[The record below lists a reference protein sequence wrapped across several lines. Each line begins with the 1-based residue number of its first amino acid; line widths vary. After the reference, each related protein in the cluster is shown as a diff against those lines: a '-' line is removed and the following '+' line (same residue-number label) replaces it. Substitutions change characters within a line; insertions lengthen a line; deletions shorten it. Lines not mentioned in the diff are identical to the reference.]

1 MVKILHD
8 KDADLAVLESK
19 TVAVI
24 GYGSQGSAQA
34 LCMRDSG
41 VNVII
46 GSIKDPS
53 YDQAK
58 ADGFEVMDIASAA
71 EKADVIHILLPDE
84 FHGPVYEHDIKQH
97 LKAGNALSCSHGFNI
112 VYKQIIPPED
122 VDVIKQNAN
131 FEVERILEIEETTK
145 HDVFA
150 FLTNVAEHVG
160 PESRH
165 IHYGMTSSD
174 ILDTTLSYQMKTAGN
189 LLLTRLERLKTA
201 LRARALEHKHTICV
215 GRSHG
220 IHAEPT
226 TMGLKFALWFEETK
240 RNIERLKAAIENI
253 SVGQISGAVGT
264 FEHLSPKVEEYV
276 CKNMGLKP
284 ASVTTQVIQ
293 RDRHAQFLT
302 ALAITGATLEK
313 IAVEIRHL
321 QRTEVLEA
329 EEYFSKGQKGSS
341 AMPHK
346 RNPIVSERIT
356 GLARLLRSNSMAA
369 MENVALWHE
378 RDISHS
384 SVERVIVPDSCI
396 ILDYTLNLM
405 INLIENLIVY
415 PENMIKNL
423 EITRGLVFS
432 QSIMLK
438 LVTKGI
444 TREEAYKFVQEPAM
458 KVWQDKNKNLKSE
471 LLQSPEI
478 MKLLTKEEI
487 EEIFDSNKMLKNVDF
502 IFARSVE
509 AN

>member
-1 MVKILHD
+1 MIKRYTLPEMGKIWEDEFKYSTWL
-8 KDADLAVLESK
+8 KIEILACEARAELGEIP
-19 TVAVI
+19 AE
-24 GYGSQGSAQA
+24 
-34 LCMRDSG
+34 D
-41 VNVII
+41 VNVI
-46 GSIKDPS
+46 KN
-53 YDQAK
+53 K
-58 ADGFEVMDIASAA
+58 
-71 EKADVIHILLPDE
+71 
-84 FHGPVYEHDIKQH
+84 
-97 LKAGNALSCSHGFNI
+97 
-112 VYKQIIPPED
+112 
-122 VDVIKQNAN
+122 AN
-131 FEVERILEIEETTK
+131 FEVERILEIEKTTK
-145 HDVFA
+145 HDVIA
-150 FLTNVAEHVG
+150 FLTNVAEFVG

-174 ILDTTLSYQMKTAGN
+174 ILDTTLSFQMKAAGN
-189 LLLTRLERLKTA
+189 LLLTKLKKLKSA
-201 LRARALEHKHTICV
+201 LRERAFEHKHTICI

-226 TMGLKFALWFEETK
+226 SMGLKFALWFEETK
-240 RNIERLKAAIENI
+240 RNIERLKSAIENI

-276 CKNMGLKP
+276 CKNMGLNP
-284 ASVTTQVIQ
+284 ASVSTQIIQ

-302 ALAITGATLEK
+302 TLAIIGATLEK

-369 MENVALWHE
+369 LENVALWHE

-396 ILDYTLNLM
+396 TLDYILNLM
-405 INLIENLIVY
+405 VNLITNLIVY
-415 PENMIKNL
+415 PENMLKNL

-444 TREEAYKFVQEPAM
+444 TREEAYKLVQEPAM
-458 KVWQDKNKNLKSE
+458 KVWQNKDKNLKDE
-471 LLQSPEI
+471 LLHSPEV
-478 MKLLTKEEI
+478 MKLLTEDEI